1 MLTSRNQLKPFA
13 HARKSL
19 KSLCLIFFAA
29 MFLAIFTIFLG
40 VNGLRNQDF
49 PVTEMKIKMEKFET
63 KIMEEIETLKTRVQ
77 DLERN
82 SGTLDLETNS
92 GVEKTAAKLAED
104 YNKMSSEDKESFLQ
118 SFQENC
124 DATETPEAG
133 CWDRV
138 EYLAKA
144 FKNPCQGDGCENGEN
159 VIAKGDSCE
168 EQKLKFVQWTQVM
181 CSSQPPTQSEHRG
194 LPVCTPGQKQFGPL
208 AKVFR
213 QIYAILC

>member
-1 MLTSRNQLKPFA
+1 
-13 HARKSL
+13 
-19 KSLCLIFFAA
+19 

-63 KIMEEIETLKTRVQ
+63 KIMEEIETLKTHVQ

-168 EQKLKFVQWTQVM
+168 GQKLKFVQWTQVM

-213 QIYAILC
+213 QIYAILCWDRFPKDSS